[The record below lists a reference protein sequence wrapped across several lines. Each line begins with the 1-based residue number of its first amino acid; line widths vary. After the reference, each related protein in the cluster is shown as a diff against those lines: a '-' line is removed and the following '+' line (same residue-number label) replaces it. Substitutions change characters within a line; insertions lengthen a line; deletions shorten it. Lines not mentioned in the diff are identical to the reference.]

1 MRYVIGPRGSGRSTK
16 VLQWAVSKQYDGTT
30 FCIICITANEA
41 RRLERALLDSGLRTG
56 NGACLSISNT
66 AAIRHWLS
74 YCPDNRA
81 IAIDNYDLMR
91 GEEVDSFVSLGDVQP
106 RIELVTLTGPVKN
119 F

>member
-1 MRYVIGPRGSGRSTK
+1 MRYVIGPRGSGRTTK

-30 FCIICITANEA
+30 FCVICITATEA
-41 RRLERALLDSGLRTG
+41 RHLERALLDSGLRTG
-56 NGACLSISNT
+56 NGACLSITNIN
-66 AAIRHWLS
+66 AIRPWLNS
-74 YCPDNRA
+74 DPYSRA

-91 GEEVDSFVSLGDVQP
+91 GEEIDPLMSLGNVQP